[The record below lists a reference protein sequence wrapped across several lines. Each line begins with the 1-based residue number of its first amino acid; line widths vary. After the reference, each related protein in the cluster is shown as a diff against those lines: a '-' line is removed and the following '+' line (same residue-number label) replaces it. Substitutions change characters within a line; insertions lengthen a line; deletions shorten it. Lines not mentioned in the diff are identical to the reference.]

1 MRLLKKL
8 TGCASMELK
17 EAKSACE
24 KIVVQICGTYVGDE
38 LLVQK
43 MLAAALANAHVLFE
57 DNPGLGK
64 TLLAKTL
71 AFSLDCSFSRVQC
84 TPDLLPADILG
95 TKIWRPKN
103 GSFELLKGPVFTNV
117 LLIDEINRS
126 PPKTQS
132 AVLEVME
139 ERQVTIEGETYRCE
153 EPFFLLAT
161 QNPIEYEG
169 TYPLPEAQIDRFM
182 FKLSTGYPRNLDE
195 EKLIVKRRITW
206 KKDDPTKDLKPVI
219 SAEEFR
225 DVQKV
230 VENGIYIDEVVIN
243 YIAEIVRKTRE
254 HPQVDVGSSP
264 RGSLALLKSSRAM
277 ALLQGRDFVTP
288 DDVKALAVDA
298 LAHRLIL
305 NVEDVMRRVEERKII
320 RDIID
325 AVSVPKDYRPR

>member
-1 MRLLKKL
+1 MNLEKAR
-8 TGCASMELK
+8 A
-17 EAKSACE
+17 ACDT
-24 KIVVQICGTYVGDE
+24 IVGQIRSLYVGDE
-38 LLVQK
+38 LLIK
-43 MLAAALANAHVLFE
+43 KLLAATLANGHVLFE

-71 AFSLDCSFSRVQC
+71 AFSIDCNFSRVQC

-95 TKIWRPKN
+95 TKVWRPKD
-103 GSFELLKGPVFTNV
+103 GSFELFKGPVFTNV

-153 EPFFLLAT
+153 EPFFVLAT

-182 FKLSTGYPRNLDE
+182 MKLSTGYPRTLDE
-195 EKLIVKRRITW
+195 EKLIVKRRIKW
-206 KKDDPTKDLKPVI
+206 KKDDPTRDLKPVI
-219 SAEEFR
+219 SAEDFSSLQR
-225 DVQKV
+225 A
-230 VENGIYIDEVVIN
+230 VENDVYIDEVVIK

-254 HPQVDVGSSP
+254 HPQVEVGSSP
-264 RGSLALLKSSRAM
+264 RGSLALLKASRAI
-277 ALLQGRDFVTP
+277 ALVGGRDFVTP
-288 DDVKALAVDA
+288 DDIKTLAVDA

-305 NVEDVMRRVEERKII
+305 KVEDVMKRVDERKIVKEAL
-320 RDIID
+320 DT
-325 AVSVPKDYRPR
+325 VSVPKDYHPR